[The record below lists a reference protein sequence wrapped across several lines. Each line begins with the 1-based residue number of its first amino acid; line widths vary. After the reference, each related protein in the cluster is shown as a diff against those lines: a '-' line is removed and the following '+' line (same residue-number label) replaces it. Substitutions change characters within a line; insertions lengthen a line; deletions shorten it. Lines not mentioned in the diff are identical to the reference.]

1 MILIEIRD
9 IGFFCPTSPIY
20 LRFDQEFLCCL
31 LQGSLKCISIRQ
43 DHIFLVRKNKVAF
56 LLIKEMTDRN
66 IAGQS
71 HVLFRMLRMN
81 VIATPGSLVIIFAV
95 SGFGITIDP
104 YRWISIKWF
113 NDTYQH
119 GWLIVSIILYK
130 PWCKVY
136 NTEP

>member
-66 IAGQS
+66 IGGQS
-71 HVLFRMLRMN
+71 HVLFRMLKMN
-81 VIATPGSLVIIFAV
+81 VIATPGSLVTRLAGSSLRV
-95 SGFGITIDP
+95 AM
-104 YRWISIKWF
+104 
-113 NDTYQH
+113 
-119 GWLIVSIILYK
+119 
-130 PWCKVY
+130 
-136 NTEP
+136 